1 MRVVRVTRHLTQRN
15 FSRRGVTR
23 RLTAL
28 HYVPTVVTTTINN
41 HNIDPV
47 LVGNMAR
54 DLCACEA
61 MSFAGQVAIVMVALQ
76 MKNVR
81 RGLRSPGDTGI

>member
-28 HYVPTVVTTTINN
+28 HYVPTVICSAVSH
-41 HNIDPV
+41 HNLTPDIFEHLAVD
-47 LVGNMAR
+47 M
-54 DLCACEA
+54 CACEA
-61 MSFAGQVAIVMVALQ
+61 MSFVGQVAIVMTALHT
-76 MKNVR
+76 KNVQ
-81 RGLRSPGDTGI
+81 RGLRYTDGEDI